1 MHKPLE
7 VNKMDY
13 LNHLLFGLY
22 PYIAMVVFIVGSML
36 RYDREQY
43 TWKTGS
49 SQMLDTKGIK
59 KGSMAFHI
67 GIIAVLAGH
76 FVGLLTPHEVWHVL
90 GVDAPTKQ
98 LIAMGAG
105 GFFGLICLYGITILL
120 KRRLTNAR
128 VRATSSTMD
137 IMILVLIY
145 IQLVLGLISIL
156 FSFGHLDGSEMLKM
170 MSWAQNVVTLDPVEA
185 SAALASVGF
194 IYKLHI
200 FLGMSLFVLFPFS
213 RLVHI
218 WSVPARYIRRPY
230 QIVRSKN

>member
-1 MHKPLE
+1 ME
-7 VNKMDY
+7 YIN
-13 LNHLLFGLY
+13 NLLFGLY
-22 PYIAMVVFIVGSML
+22 PYIALVVFVVGSML

-49 SQMLDTKGIK
+49 SQMLDSKGLK

-76 FVGLLTPHEVWHVL
+76 FVGLLTPHQVWDVL
-90 GVDAPTKQ
+90 GITAPMKQ
-98 LIAMGAG
+98 VFAMAMG

-120 KRRLTNAR
+120 KRRLTNPR

-137 IMILVLIY
+137 ILILVLIY
-145 IQLVLGLISIL
+145 IQLVLGLVSIL
-156 FSFGHLDGSEMLKM
+156 FSFGHLDGAEMLKM
-170 MSWAQNVVTLDPVEA
+170 MGWAQNIVTLDPSEA
-185 SAALASVGF
+185 AASLASVGL

-200 FLGMSLFVLFPFS
+200 LLGMTLFVLFPFS

-218 WSVPARYIRRPY
+218 WSIPARYIRRPY

>member
-1 MHKPLE
+1 
-7 VNKMDY
+7 MDY
-13 LNHLLFGLY
+13 INNLLFGLY
-22 PYIAMVVFIVGSML
+22 PYIALVVFVVGSML

-76 FVGLLTPHEVWHVL
+76 FVGLLTPTEVWHVL

-105 GFFGLICLYGITILL
+105 GFFGLICLYGITVLL
-120 KRRLTNAR
+120 KRRLTNPR

-137 IMILVLIY
+137 ILILVLIY
-145 IQLVLGLISIL
+145 IQLVLGLVSIL
-156 FSFGHLDGSEMLKM
+156 FSFSHLDGTEMLKM
-170 MSWAQNVVTLDPVEA
+170 MSWAQNIVTLDPSEA
-185 SAALASVGF
+185 ATSLASVGF

-200 FLGMSLFVLFPFS
+200 LLGMTLFLLFPFS

-230 QIVRSKN
+230 QIVRSKG

>member
-1 MHKPLE
+1 ME
-7 VNKMDY
+7 YIN
-13 LNHLLFGLY
+13 NLLFGLY
-22 PYIAMVVFIVGSML
+22 PYIALVVFIVGSML
-36 RYDREQY
+36 RYDSDQY

-59 KGSMAFHI
+59 KGNMAFHI

-76 FVGLLTPHEVWHVL
+76 FVGLLTPHQVWDVL
-90 GVDAPTKQ
+90 GVSAATKQ

-120 KRRLTNAR
+120 KRRLTNPR

-137 IMILVLIY
+137 ILILVLIY

-156 FSFGHLDGSEMLKM
+156 FSFSHLDGSEMLKM
-170 MSWAQNVVTLDPVEA
+170 MSWAQNIVTLDPAEA
-185 SAALASVGF
+185 SAALASVGI

-200 FLGMSLFVLFPFS
+200 LLGMTLFVLFPFS

-230 QIVRSKN
+230 QIVRSKS

>member
-1 MHKPLE
+1 
-7 VNKMDY
+7 MDY
-13 LNHLLFGLY
+13 LNTLLFGLY
-22 PYIAMVVFIVGSML
+22 PYIALTIFIIGSML

-49 SQMLDTKGIK
+49 SQMLESKGIQ

-67 GIIAVLAGH
+67 GIISVLAGH
-76 FVGLLTPHEVWHVL
+76 FVGLLTPHQVWDVL
-90 GVDAPTKQ
+90 GVTPATKQ

-105 GFFGLICLYGITILL
+105 GFFGLICLYGIVILL
-120 KRRLTNAR
+120 NRRLNNPR

-137 IMILVLIY
+137 ILILVLIF

-156 FSFGHLDGSEMLKM
+156 FSFSHLDGSEMLKM
-170 MSWAQNVVTLDPVEA
+170 MSWAQNIVTFDMTH
-185 SAALASVGF
+185 AAQSLSTVGF

-200 FLGMSLFVLFPFS
+200 FLGMTLFVLFPFS

-218 WSVPARYIRRPY
+218 WSVPVKYMRRNY
-230 QIVRSKN
+230 QVVRAK

>member
-1 MHKPLE
+1 ME
-7 VNKMDY
+7 YIN
-13 LNHLLFGLY
+13 NLLFGLY
-22 PYIAMVVFIVGSML
+22 PYIALVVFIVGSML

-90 GVDAPTKQ
+90 GVSAATKQ

-105 GFFGLICLYGITILL
+105 GFFGLICLYGITVLL
-120 KRRLTNAR
+120 KRRLTNPR

-137 IMILVLIY
+137 ILILVLIY

-156 FSFGHLDGSEMLKM
+156 FSFSHLDGSEMLKM
-170 MSWAQNVVTLDPVEA
+170 MSWAQNIVTLDPAEA
-185 SAALASVGF
+185 SAALASVGL

-200 FLGMSLFVLFPFS
+200 LLGMTLFVLFPFS

-218 WSVPARYIRRPY
+218 WSVPARYLRRPY
-230 QIVRSKN
+230 QVVRSKS

>member
-1 MHKPLE
+1 ME
-7 VNKMDY
+7 YIN
-13 LNHLLFGLY
+13 NLLFGLY
-22 PYIAMVVFIVGSML
+22 PYIALVVFIVGSML
-36 RYDREQY
+36 RYDSDQY

-59 KGSMAFHI
+59 KGNMAFHI

-76 FVGLLTPHEVWHVL
+76 FVGLLTPHQVWDVL
-90 GVDAPTKQ
+90 GVSAATKQ

-120 KRRLTNAR
+120 KRRLTNPR

-137 IMILVLIY
+137 ILILVLIY
-145 IQLVLGLISIL
+145 IQLVLGLVSIL
-156 FSFGHLDGSEMLKM
+156 FSFSHLDGSEMLKM
-170 MSWAQNVVTLDPVEA
+170 MSWAQNIVTLDPAEA
-185 SAALASVGF
+185 SAALASVGI

-200 FLGMSLFVLFPFS
+200 LLGMTLFVLFPFS

-230 QIVRSKN
+230 QIVRSKS

>member
-1 MHKPLE
+1 
-7 VNKMDY
+7 MDY

-22 PYIAMVVFIVGSML
+22 PYIAFVVFFVGSMV

-49 SQMLDTKGIK
+49 SQMLDSKGIK

-76 FVGLLTPHEVWHVL
+76 FVGLLTPHEVWHFL
-90 GVDAPTKQ
+90 GIDAATKQ
-98 LIAMGAG
+98 IFAMAAG
-105 GFFGLICLYGITILL
+105 GFFGLVCLYGITILL
-120 KRRLTNAR
+120 KRRLTNPR

-137 IMILVLIY
+137 ILILVLIY
-145 IQLVLGLISIL
+145 IQLLLGLISIF

-170 MSWAQNVVTLDPVEA
+170 MSWAQNVVTFDPVEA
-185 SAALASVGF
+185 SNALASVGL

-230 QIVRSKN
+230 QIVRSK

>member
-1 MHKPLE
+1 
-7 VNKMDY
+7 MDY

-22 PYIAMVVFIVGSML
+22 PYIAFVVFFVGSML

-49 SQMLDTKGIK
+49 SQMLDSKGIK

-67 GIIAVLAGH
+67 GIIMVLAGH
-76 FVGLLTPHEVWHVL
+76 FVGLLTPHHVWDVL
-90 GVDAPTKQ
+90 GVTPAMKQ
-98 LIAMGAG
+98 LVAMGAG
-105 GFFGLICLYGITILL
+105 GFFGLMCLYGITILL
-120 KRRLTNAR
+120 KRRLTNPR

-137 IMILVLIY
+137 ILILVLIY
-145 IQLVLGLISIL
+145 IQLVLGLVSIF
-156 FSFGHLDGSEMLKM
+156 FSMGHLDGAEMLKM
-170 MSWAQNVVTLDPVEA
+170 MSWAQNIVTLDGTEA
-185 SAALASVGF
+185 ALALASVGW

-200 FLGMSLFVLFPFS
+200 LLGMTLFVLFPFS

-230 QIVRSKN
+230 QVVRSKM

>member
-1 MHKPLE
+1 
-7 VNKMDY
+7 MDY
-13 LNHLLFGLY
+13 LNNLLFGLY
-22 PYIAMVVFIVGSML
+22 PYIAFVVFFVGSML

-90 GVDAPTKQ
+90 GIDAATKQ
-98 LIAMGAG
+98 LFAMGAG

-120 KRRLTNAR
+120 KRRLTNPR

-137 IMILVLIY
+137 ILILVLIY
-145 IQLVLGLISIL
+145 IQLLLGLISIF

-170 MSWAQNVVTLDPVEA
+170 MSWAQNIVTLDPIEA

-230 QIVRSKN
+230 QIVRSKS

>member
-1 MHKPLE
+1 
-7 VNKMDY
+7 MDY
-13 LNHLLFGLY
+13 FNHLLFGLY
-22 PYIAMVVFIVGSML
+22 PYIAIVVFFVGSML

-67 GIIAVLAGH
+67 GIIMVLLGH
-76 FVGLLTPHEVWHVL
+76 FVGLLTPHQVWDVL
-90 GVDAPTKQ
+90 GVTPAAKQ

-120 KRRLTNAR
+120 KRRLTNPR

-137 IMILVLIY
+137 ILILVLIY
-145 IQLVLGLISIL
+145 IQLVLGLVSIF

-170 MSWAQNVVTLDPVEA
+170 MGWAQNIVTLDPTQ
-185 SAALASVGF
+185 AAAYLASVGF

-200 FLGMSLFVLFPFS
+200 FLGMTLFVLFPFS
-213 RLVHI
+213 RLVHV

-230 QIVRSKN
+230 QIVRAK

>member
-1 MHKPLE
+1 
-7 VNKMDY
+7 MDY
-13 LNHLLFGLY
+13 INNLLFGLY
-22 PYIAMVVFIVGSML
+22 PYIALVVFIVGSML

-90 GVDAPTKQ
+90 GVSAATKQ

-105 GFFGLICLYGITILL
+105 GFFGLICLYGITVLL
-120 KRRLTNAR
+120 KRRLTNPR

-137 IMILVLIY
+137 ILILVLIY

-156 FSFGHLDGSEMLKM
+156 FSFSHLDGSEMLKM
-170 MSWAQNVVTLDPVEA
+170 MSWAQNIVTLDPAEA
-185 SAALASVGF
+185 SAALASVGL

-200 FLGMSLFVLFPFS
+200 LLGMTLFVLFPFS

-218 WSVPARYIRRPY
+218 WSVPARYLRRPY
-230 QIVRSKN
+230 QVVRSKS

>member
-1 MHKPLE
+1 
-7 VNKMDY
+7 MDY
-13 LNHLLFGLY
+13 INNLLFGLY
-22 PYIAMVVFIVGSML
+22 PYIALVVFIVGSML

-90 GVDAPTKQ
+90 GVSAATKQ

-120 KRRLTNAR
+120 KRRLTNPR

-137 IMILVLIY
+137 ILILVLIY
-145 IQLVLGLISIL
+145 IQLVLGLLSIL
-156 FSFGHLDGSEMLKM
+156 FSFSHLDGSEMLKM
-170 MSWAQNVVTLDPVEA
+170 MSWAQNIVTLDPAEA
-185 SAALASVGF
+185 SASLASVGL

-200 FLGMSLFVLFPFS
+200 LLGMTLFVLFPFS

-230 QIVRSKN
+230 QIVRSKS

>member
-1 MHKPLE
+1 
-7 VNKMDY
+7 MDY
-13 LNHLLFGLY
+13 INNLLFGLY
-22 PYIAMVVFIVGSML
+22 PYIALVVFIVGSML

-49 SQMLDTKGIK
+49 SQMLDTKGIR

-90 GVDAPTKQ
+90 GVSAATKQ

-120 KRRLTNAR
+120 KRRLTNPR

-137 IMILVLIY
+137 ILILVLIY
-145 IQLVLGLISIL
+145 IQLVLGLLSIL
-156 FSFGHLDGSEMLKM
+156 FSFSHLDGSEMLKM
-170 MSWAQNVVTLDPVEA
+170 MSWAQNIVTLDPAEA
-185 SAALASVGF
+185 SASLASVGL

-200 FLGMSLFVLFPFS
+200 LLGMTLFVLFPFS

>member
-1 MHKPLE
+1 
-7 VNKMDY
+7 
-13 LNHLLFGLY
+13 
-22 PYIAMVVFIVGSML
+22 MVVFIVGSML

>member
-1 MHKPLE
+1 
-7 VNKMDY
+7 MDY
-13 LNHLLFGLY
+13 INNLLFGLY
-22 PYIAMVVFIVGSML
+22 PYIALVVFIVGSML

-90 GVDAPTKQ
+90 GVSAATKQ

-105 GFFGLICLYGITILL
+105 GFFGLICLYGITVLL
-120 KRRLTNAR
+120 KRRLTNPR

-137 IMILVLIY
+137 ILILVLIY
-145 IQLVLGLISIL
+145 IQLVLGLLSIL
-156 FSFGHLDGSEMLKM
+156 FSFSHLDGSEMLKM
-170 MSWAQNVVTLDPVEA
+170 MSWAQNIVTLDPAEA
-185 SAALASVGF
+185 SASLASVGL

-200 FLGMSLFVLFPFS
+200 LLGMTLFVLFPFS

-230 QIVRSKN
+230 QIVRSKS